1 VYVSLQFYF
10 FKFLKI
16 FLCGSMM
23 MVWKNQNIWLAYNT
37 RVCSCIRQW
46 LFVYCWMHKRWCP
59 SDYLCTFL
67 FVSYLCKPVCYFYSW
82 WTDLDLIQFN
92 LLAVSGLAKLEG
104 EMIDCDYDE
113 ISKDIC
119 TKYQLT
125 GIVVHSGQ
133 ASGGHYYSYILHR

>member
-1 VYVSLQFYF
+1 MNDYLFIVGCIRDDVLQIIYALVSWCHVSLYVTRT
-10 FKFLKI
+10 L
-16 FLCGSMM
+16 GG
-23 MVWKNQNIWLAYNT
+23 QN
-37 RVCSCIRQW
+37 
-46 LFVYCWMHKRWCP
+46 
-59 SDYLCTFL
+59 
-67 FVSYLCKPVCYFYSW
+67 
-82 WTDLDLIQFN
+82 LIEIN